1 MSADNKLTLAD
12 LRRSIS
18 RCPPKKERKSSHLRH
33 SLNCVEYF
41 EFSSSTI
48 NRIKTFSR
56 NMGTS
61 STHQNTNKKNQKT
74 AAIFSFV
81 TTMVSSVEYYPA
93 GF

>member
-41 EFSSSTI
+41 EFSSSTT

-61 STHQNTNKKNQKT
+61 STHQNTKKKNTNQEKFLTKKKKKT
-74 AAIFSFV
+74 KTKKTKKS
-81 TTMVSSVEYYPA
+81 
-93 GF
+93 